1 MKKARELA
9 ILCEADVGLI
19 VFSCTGRLY
28 EFASSSM
35 KSIIEHYQE
44 AREENNCPLL
54 NSTSEAKK

>member
-28 EFASSSM
+28 EFTSS
-35 KSIIEHYQE
+35 
-44 AREENNCPLL
+44 RCGDENPG
-54 NSTSEAKK
+54 STCIHTRAHMICFFTL